1 MVLEIP
7 TSHASEKLPRQ
18 PKTTNT
24 QHCTPTS
31 TQLSATYFIPYQ
43 LFPPSSKR
51 RLLTATPTLQNTC
64 ITSWTWRWATPG
76 PPNTHLAHII
86 VLLKHQNKDNNR
98 GKVGNSAIMR
108 EVFTKKLNEVWQRG
122 RGRAH
127 RSSQVWQAARGEN
140 RDRALSDKRVNT
152 LSNKWMEE
160 EQFQRDVKAQFT
172 HIIKR
177 GTEFSPTSLVM
188 QIFPLLLVKNHIWKT
203 QQQSLEYVFCWV
215 HISTQDLWFW
225 PFGKQWMIYIII
237 ENKQ

>member
-1 MVLEIP
+1 
-7 TSHASEKLPRQ
+7 
-18 PKTTNT
+18 
-24 QHCTPTS
+24 
-31 TQLSATYFIPYQ
+31 
-43 LFPPSSKR
+43 
-51 RLLTATPTLQNTC
+51 
-64 ITSWTWRWATPG
+64 
-76 PPNTHLAHII
+76 
-86 VLLKHQNKDNNR
+86 
-98 GKVGNSAIMR
+98 MR

-188 QIFPLLLVKNHIWKT
+188 QIFPLLLVRNHIWKT

-225 PFGKQWMIYIII
+225 PFGKQRMIILIQKISSKTRKRQGTQHCWKSRITWMRALRRTHYML
-237 ENKQ
+237 